1 MLINTL
7 GAIYLVQAKQH
18 EAEHAAA
25 QYRLLQLCQQRPT
38 KLTWPG
44 KMLAHLGR
52 LLVLIGTKL
61 ETRHQLLGA

>member
-1 MLINTL
+1 MFTNPLSTL
-7 GAIYLVQAKQH
+7 YFAQVKQV
-18 EAEHAAA
+18 EAERAAA

-38 KLTWPG
+38 KPAWSG